1 MRAKVII
8 AKATKETEEIL
19 NSVVRKVSEITSIKA
34 YPSVD
39 FEAVFFPVDLN
50 DQKFILNIL
59 STKGFITRI
68 ENAK

>member
-8 AKATKETEEIL
+8 ARATKETEEIL
-19 NSVVRKVSEITSIKA
+19 NSMVRKVSETTSIKA

-39 FEAVFFPVDLN
+39 FEAVFFPVDRN

-59 STKGFITRI
+59 STKGFTTRI